1 MKLVITGIPGS
12 GKSTLAKA
20 LAAKMKIEYVDLN
33 AIAKKFA
40 VKKKTGKEFEINLAK
55 LQSVIAKLL
64 RGKKDF
70 IVDGHLAAEIKI
82 PCDLVVILRC
92 NPRVLMKRLQKRKY
106 NEKKIIDNALAEAQD
121 YFSLKV
127 EQNYGKKFIEV
138 NSTRV
143 VSASKLLF
151 FVLHRKSTKINWNR
165 ELEWFASQGL

>member
-12 GKSTLAKA
+12 GKTTLAKA
-20 LAAKMKIEYVDLN
+20 LATKLGVEYVDLN
-33 AIAKKFA
+33 AVAKKFA
-40 VKKKTGKEFEINLAK
+40 VKKKTGKEFEINLKK
-55 LQSVIAKLL
+55 LQSVVTKIL
-64 RGKKDF
+64 RGKKAF

-127 EQNYGKKFIEV
+127 EENYGKKFIEV
-138 NSTRV
+138 DSTRV
-143 VSASKLLF
+143 ISASKLLF
-151 FVLHRKSTKINWNR
+151 LISHRKSTKINWGK
-165 ELEWFASQGL
+165 ELLWFASQGL